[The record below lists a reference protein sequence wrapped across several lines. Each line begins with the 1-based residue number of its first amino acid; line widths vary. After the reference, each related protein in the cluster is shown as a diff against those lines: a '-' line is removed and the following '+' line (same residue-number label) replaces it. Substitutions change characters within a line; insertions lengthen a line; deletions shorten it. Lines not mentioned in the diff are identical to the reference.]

1 MTEELKY
8 PSVRLV
14 ASEMK
19 EADKI
24 ERINSKFSERVVAE
38 VVTWQCSRVFRR
50 DFNRMTYKMFLLS
63 SKFNSQQRIILR
75 LHEMQTALH
84 VLQNLVNKMPASSL
98 PAEKTITK
106 LPMRLVSPEAK
117 ILFDALVTMDAIM
130 ACLLSLHDE
139 QTTDEICS
147 DFFAAYGRLKHALF
161 KNPPARDQAPAGGAD
176 QLEASAVA
184 TAESIEVV
192 PAEPQHVGLSIK
204 LRSIFGSLRKHFSEK
219 D

>member
-1 MTEELKY
+1 MTEELRY
-8 PSVRLV
+8 TAGRLV

-19 EADKI
+19 EAEKI

-84 VLQNLVNKMPASSL
+84 VLQNLANKMPACSAL
-98 PAEKTITK
+98 EEKTITK
-106 LPMRLVSPEAK
+106 LPMRLVSSEAK
-117 ILFDALVTMDAIM
+117 ILFDALVTMDGIM
-130 ACLLSLHDE
+130 ARLLSLHDE
-139 QTTDEICS
+139 QTTDEMCS

-161 KNPPARDQAPAGGAD
+161 KNHPAREPVQSGRVDDIGVAGAD
-176 QLEASAVA
+176 PVGAIRDL
-184 TAESIEVV
+184 TEV
-192 PAEPQHVGLSIK
+192 PQHSGFSVKLNGLLAI
-204 LRSIFGSLRKHFSEK
+204 LRKHFSENG
-219 D
+219 